1 MKAKGRY
8 VAQIEM
14 DFTADLDSLNKVS
27 FAELS
32 DRMRNGWMERT
43 VSNALKTI
51 VKGSYGEITVTP
63 QFADVYEVEEE
74 WMI

>member
-8 VAQIEM
+8 VAQIEI
-14 DFTADLDSLNKVS
+14 DFTADLDSLNKVT
-27 FAELS
+27 FAELN

-43 VSNALKTI
+43 VSHALETV

-63 QFADVYEVEEE
+63 QYADVYEVDDD
-74 WMI
+74 

>member
-51 VKGSYGEITVTP
+51 VKGSYGAVTVTP
-63 QFADVYEVEEE
+63 QLADVYEVEDD
-74 WMI
+74 

>member
-8 VAQIEM
+8 VAQIEI

-43 VSNALKTI
+43 VSIALETV

-63 QFADVYEVEEE
+63 QLADVYEVDDD
-74 WMI
+74 

>member
-8 VAQIEM
+8 VAQIEI

-43 VSNALKTI
+43 VANVLETI
-51 VKGSYGEITVTP
+51 IKGSHGAITVTP
-63 QFADVYEVEEE
+63 QLADVYEVEE
-74 WMI
+74 